1 MSNNSTTTTTIE
13 GVKGTVIVSRC
24 KRKFIP
30 VIDAPL
36 NEGGYSDWRLLIPH
50 GYITLSEGGKRYG
63 CGLSFQA
70 LLKIMTNADVPSHIM
85 HIIKKDETV
94 DPEDGTI
101 KNFPIYR
108 LLCLP
113 QTPAYQYL
121 EREDGQGRGSVLI
134 PMADDDGE
142 EAEKEEKE
150 KREEGEEKEGEKE
163 PPESDPYY
171 IFDGINP
178 ITVTL
183 VNELSARLA
192 MQNFLADVRERPFHP
207 YDFTHPLFKDNG
219 RGGLLYGF
227 DVRKAWK
234 QHKIDM
240 VRRHVG
246 VQN

>member
-1 MSNNSTTTTTIE
+1 MSNNSIIE

-50 GYITLSEGGKRYG
+50 GYITLSEAGKRYG

-70 LLKIMTNADVPSHIM
+70 LLKIMTSDNVPSHIM
-85 HIIKKDETV
+85 HIIKNDETV

-121 EREDGQGRGSVLI
+121 EREDGQGRGGVLI

-150 KREEGEEKEGEKE
+150 KREDGEEKEGEKE
-163 PPESDPYY
+163 TPESDPYY
-171 IFDGINP
+171 IFDGIDP

-192 MQNFLADVRERPFHP
+192 MQNFLHDVRERPFHP

>member
-1 MSNNSTTTTTIE
+1 MSNNSIIE

-50 GYITLSEGGKRYG
+50 GYITLSEAGKRYG

-70 LLKIMTNADVPSHIM
+70 LLKIMTSDNVPSHIM
-85 HIIKKDETV
+85 HIIKNDETV

-121 EREDGQGRGSVLI
+121 EREDGQGRGGVLI

-142 EAEKEEKE
+142 EAEKEEKKKGK
-150 KREEGEEKEGEKE
+150 KRKDKKK
-163 PPESDPYY
+163 PL
-171 IFDGINP
+171 NP
-178 ITVTL
+178 IPITSLTALTLSPSPSLMNSPLGWQCRTSSMTSGNALSTLTTSRTLCSKTTGAVVSCTVLTCGRRG
-183 VNELSARLA
+183 NSTRL
-192 MQNFLADVRERPFHP
+192 
-207 YDFTHPLFKDNG
+207 T
-219 RGGLLYGF
+219 
-227 DVRKAWK
+227 WC
-234 QHKIDM
+234 
-240 VRRHVG
+240 G
-246 VQN
+246 VMSGCRTSCDQR